1 MRVNYLRPESL
12 LHHMSRSDQ
21 PRTGARAPSSAHT
34 DPSAGGGDARAGSA
48 AMTFAYAPLPAG
60 LLPALFSADHTAAT
74 STGAAVDMMVSMVN
88 E

>member
-1 MRVNYLRPESL
+1 
-12 LHHMSRSDQ
+12 
-21 PRTGARAPSSAHT
+21 
-34 DPSAGGGDARAGSA
+34 
-48 AMTFAYAPLPAG
+48 MTFAYAPLPAG